1 MEFLKKLFVE
11 EKAQGMTE
19 YALILGLIVLGV
31 WVAISATGLGT
42 QISAIFANVT
52 TQVTNCAT
60 STGSC
65 APATP

>member
-31 WVAISATGLGT
+31 WVAISATGLGG
-42 QISAIFANVT
+42 QISAVFTNVAAK
-52 TQVTNCAT
+52 VGNCAG
-60 STGSC
+60 STGAC

>member
-31 WVAISATGLGT
+31 WVAVAATGLGT
-42 QISAIFANVT
+42 EITALFARVT
-52 TQVTNCAT
+52 SSLTGCV
-60 STGSC
+60 SGSC
-65 APATP
+65 P